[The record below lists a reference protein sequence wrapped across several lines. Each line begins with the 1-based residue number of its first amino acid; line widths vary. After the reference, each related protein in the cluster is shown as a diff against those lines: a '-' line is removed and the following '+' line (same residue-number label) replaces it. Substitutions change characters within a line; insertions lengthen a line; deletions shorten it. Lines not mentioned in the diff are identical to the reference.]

1 MKVCSISYLNSI
13 PFVYGL
19 ENSDIGVDLSLEIP
33 SVCGQKLIKNEVDL
47 ALLPVAVIPSLDFA
61 DVVSPYCI
69 SSDGAVQTVC
79 LFSQVPLE
87 QIKTILLDYH
97 SITSNALVKL
107 LSKYFWKIQP
117 DFKKSEINFESKI
130 SGNTAGVIIGDRA
143 YKYRND
149 FPFIYDLSYE
159 WKKFCGL
166 PFVFACWVSNKPL
179 DSSFKKAFSSA
190 LKYGIS
196 NLDLALSEKSDTFC
210 TQIDKIKYL
219 KEVINYDLTDE
230 KRKSMQMFLD
240 LIS

>member
-33 SVCGQKLIKNEVDL
+33 SVCGQKLIENKVDL

-61 DVVSPYCI
+61 EVVSPYCI

-130 SGNTAGVIIGDRA
+130 SGSTAGVIIGDRA
-143 YKYRND
+143 YKYRDD

>member
-33 SVCGQKLIKNEVDL
+33 SVCGQKLIENEVDL

-61 DVVSPYCI
+61 EVVSPYCI

-143 YKYRND
+143 YKYRDD

>member
-143 YKYRND
+143 YKYRDD

-166 PFVFACWVSNKPL
+166 HCACDDP
-179 DSSFKKAFSSA
+179 SSKWPRKQTCSPSLGGLREWLTN
-190 LKYGIS
+190 LKR
-196 NLDLALSEKSDTFC
+196 SDTSLQPSRK
-210 TQIDKIKYL
+210 TLYNS
-219 KEVINYDLTDE
+219 NYFRDTNN
-230 KRKSMQMFLD
+230 SF
-240 LIS
+240 

>member
-47 ALLPVAVIPSLDFA
+47 ALLPVAVIPSLDFD
-61 DVVSPYCI
+61 DVVSHYCI

-107 LSKYFWKIQP
+107 LSKYFWKIHP

-143 YKYRND
+143 YKYRDD

-240 LIS
+240 LIT

>member
-107 LSKYFWKIQP
+107 LSKYFWKIHP

-143 YKYRND
+143 YKYRDD

>member
-1 MKVCSISYLNSI
+1 LKVCSISYLNSI

-107 LSKYFWKIQP
+107 LSKHFWKIHP

-143 YKYRND
+143 YKYRDD
-149 FPFIYDLSYE
+149 FPFIYDLSHE

-240 LIS
+240 LMS

>member
-87 QIKTILLDYH
+87 QIETILLDYH
-97 SITSNALVKL
+97 SITSNALVQL

-117 DFKKSEINFESKI
+117 DFKKSELNFESKI

-143 YKYRND
+143 YKYRDD

-240 LIS
+240 LIT